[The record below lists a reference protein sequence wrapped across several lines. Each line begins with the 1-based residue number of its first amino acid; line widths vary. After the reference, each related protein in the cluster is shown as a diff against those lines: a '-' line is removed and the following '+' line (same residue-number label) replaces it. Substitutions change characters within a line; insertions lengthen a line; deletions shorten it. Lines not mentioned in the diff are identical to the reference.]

1 LFSCCNMKPAAATI
15 LTLSIFFFDSIFRN
29 IPYFESLQSW
39 FMTTHMTA
47 WLHVFEYH
55 IPWWR
60 MVEDYTLL
68 LALDLTL
75 ALLGLAILQQ
85 RDFKA

>member
-1 LFSCCNMKPAAATI
+1 MKPAAATI

-29 IPYFESLQSW
+29 IPYFESLQGW

-47 WLHVFEYH
+47 WLHIFEYH

-60 MVEDYTLL
+60 MAEDYTLL
-68 LALDLTL
+68 LALDMTF
-75 ALLGLAILQQ
+75 ALIGLAILQQ